1 MMSTESRDHHR
12 NGANVR
18 DVMSTVVLAVT
29 FKTDFRQI
37 ARIFRDYQVSAC
49 PVINDA
55 GQVLGV
61 VSEADLLHKAADTD
75 FPAGLIRLEWKL
87 SEQSKASAVTA
98 GELMTS
104 PAVTITADAPVTVA
118 AKAMQDRRL
127 KRLPVVD
134 DDGKL
139 IGIVSRVDVL
149 SVYERPDSA
158 IRADI
163 QRIIETELALKPE
176 AIGVTVNAGIVTL
189 TGSMDRLETAL
200 HLVAR
205 IRHADGVIATRD
217 RLTVSGQPRRLRR
230 ARPRSGQGTAGAV
243 GPAAR

>member
-1 MMSTESRDHHR
+1 MSTESGEQRR
-12 NGANVR
+12 NGATVR
-18 DVMSTVVLAVT
+18 DVMTTRVLAVT
-29 FKTDFRQI
+29 ATTDFRQI
-37 ARIFRDYQVSAC
+37 AEIFRQYRVSAC

-75 FPAGLIRLEWKL
+75 FPVGLIRLQWKL
-87 SEQSKASAVTA
+87 SEQSKATAVTA

-104 PAVTITADAPVTVA
+104 PAVTITAAAPVTVA

-134 DDGKL
+134 DSGKL

-149 SVYERPDSA
+149 SIYERADSA

-163 QRIIETELALKPE
+163 QRIIETDFAMNPKT
-176 AIGVTVNAGIVTL
+176 IGVAVTAGIVTL
-189 TGSMDRLETAL
+189 TGSVDRRDRAL
-200 HLVAR
+200 QLVAR
-205 IRHADGVIATRD
+205 TRHVDGVIATRD
-217 RLTVSGQPRRLRR
+217 RLTIGD
-230 ARPRSGQGTAGAV
+230 A
-243 GPAAR
+243 